1 MTRTSLRVEPAT
13 IASKDLLAALH
24 SEIFTSEEQVW
35 NAGSFA
41 ELMAMP
47 GMRAWLAIDTRDD
60 EDLPVGL
67 ALSRFTR
74 DEGEI
79 ITIGVVPT
87 ARRSGVAAALLGEI
101 TDHADRS
108 DAGLFLEVAADN
120 NAALQLY
127 LVHGFTEVG
136 RRKSYYKRQNSDRV
150 DALVLKRNPS
160 GN

>member
-41 ELMAMP
+41 NLMAMP
-47 GMRAWLAIDTRDD
+47 GMLAWLAVDIQAD

-67 ALSRFTR
+67 ALTRFSG

-79 ITIGVVPT
+79 MTIGVVPT
-87 ARRSGVAAALLGEI
+87 ARRGGVAAGLLGEI

-108 DAGLFLEVAADN
+108 DAGLFLEVAAENDP
-120 NAALQLY
+120 AIQLY
-127 LVHGFTEVG
+127 LAHDFTEVG
-136 RRKSYYKRQNSDRV
+136 RRKNYYKRRNGDRV

-160 GN
+160 GS